1 MRDAPAK
8 ASFEVKSIAAKVEV
22 EVIGGDHKIEVS
34 GGKFED
40 QFQGYEVKLFRIR

>member
-8 ASFEVKSIAAKVEV
+8 ASFEVKGMPDKAVAEI
-22 EVIGGDHKIEVS
+22 IGGDRKIDVS

-40 QFQGYEVKLFRIR
+40 QFQGYEVKLYKIR